1 MNKVSKKNKVLLVSG
16 IYFPDIG
23 GPATFIPKLAR
34 VLMRNDFAV
43 STISLTDCLNLE
55 RPWEE
60 WDRIFIP
67 RKLTLPLRFIVTT
80 ISIRVKAGRH
90 SSIFSNGL
98 YEEVAIASLL
108 GSRPRV
114 AKIVGD
120 PIWERYRN
128 KVDPLIT
135 LEEFNENTIKQ
146 FRYRI
151 QRKLLVWSLNRF
163 QTITT
168 PSHQLAELVTKW
180 GVKSQVEVIQNGIQ
194 ITEIVQSQKE
204 YDVVTISRLVSW
216 KNVDMVIRICKE
228 LELKLGVIGSG
239 PDEDKLRNL
248 AGDSQVEFLGELSY
262 EKVMTILSK
271 SRIFALLSSYEGL
284 SHSLLEAMNME
295 IPVIVSNAPG
305 NTSVIRSGENGL
317 VVSLDD
323 DSTAA
328 ASFQRLIMDFKY
340 AELLARNAKKDASTM
355 YNQDVQLEHFVDLL
369 KA

>member
-1 MNKVSKKNKVLLVSG
+1 MNKESKKNRVLLVSG

-34 VLMRNDFAV
+34 ALMQNDFAV
-43 STISLTDCLNLE
+43 SSISLTDYRNLE

-67 RKLTLPLRFIVTT
+67 RKLKLPLRFIVTT
-80 ISIRVKAGRH
+80 FSIRVKAGRH
-90 SSIFSNGL
+90 SNIFSNGL

-108 GSRPRV
+108 GSRLRV

-128 KVDPLIT
+128 RVDPLIS
-135 LEEFNENTIKQ
+135 LEEFNENTPKQ
-146 FRYRI
+146 FRYRL

-168 PSHQLAELVTKW
+168 PSQQLAELVAKW
-180 GVKSQVEVIQNGIQ
+180 GVKSQIKVIQNGIQ
-194 ITEIVQSQKE
+194 ITEIVQSKKE

-216 KNVDMVIRICKE
+216 KNVDKVIQICKK
-228 LELKLGVIGSG
+228 LDLKLGVIGSG
-239 PDEDKLRNL
+239 PDEDKLRAL
-248 AGDSQVEFLGELSY
+248 AGDSQVEFFGELSH
-262 EKVMTILSK
+262 EKAMAILSK

-295 IPVIVSNAPG
+295 IPVIVSNSPG
-305 NTSVIRSGENGL
+305 NTSVIHSGENGL
-317 VVSLDD
+317 VISLDD
-323 DSTAA
+323 DSAA
-328 ASFQRLIMDFKY
+328 TASFLRLIGDFKY
-340 AELLARNAKKDASTM
+340 AELLARNAKKDASTK
-355 YNQDVQLEHFVDLL
+355 YNQDVQLRHFVDLL
-369 KA
+369 RA